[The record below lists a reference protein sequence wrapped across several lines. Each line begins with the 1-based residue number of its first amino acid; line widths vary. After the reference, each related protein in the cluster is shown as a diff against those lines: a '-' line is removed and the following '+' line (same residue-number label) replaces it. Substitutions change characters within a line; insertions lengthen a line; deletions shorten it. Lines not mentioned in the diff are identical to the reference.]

1 MISTPTQQ
9 ILCEWCGRPLGSHYV
24 IARNETYVTIGFPGS
39 TWHLVRTVS
48 EFEDML
54 QGGSLPV
61 APEGTA

>member
-1 MISTPTQQ
+1 MISAETQQ
-9 ILCEWCGRPLGSHYV
+9 IRCEWCGLPLGSHYV

>member
-1 MISTPTQQ
+1 MISTATQQ
-9 ILCEWCGRPLGSHYV
+9 IHCEWCGLPLASHYV

-39 TWHLVRTVS
+39 TWHMVRTVS
-48 EFEDML
+48 EFEDLL